1 MLTICIANK
10 IYCRI
15 HKLIVRFE
23 SSTHTRKRENENKV
37 ALWKHTEKL
46 YVKYRLSVK
55 DNIRLKIEIQNNK
68 YTK

>member
-1 MLTICIANK
+1 MQ
-10 IYCRI
+10 
-15 HKLIVRFE
+15 
-23 SSTHTRKRENENKV
+23 KRENANKV

-46 YVKYRLSVK
+46 YVKYRPSVK